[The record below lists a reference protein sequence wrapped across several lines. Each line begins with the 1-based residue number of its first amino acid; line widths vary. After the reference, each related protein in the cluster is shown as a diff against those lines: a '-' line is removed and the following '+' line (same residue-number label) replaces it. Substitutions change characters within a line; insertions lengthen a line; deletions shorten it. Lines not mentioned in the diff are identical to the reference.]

1 MQYGSKMIQYSK
13 EERQELKSHYISVEK
28 HSGVVLKGRPIT
40 DAIADRLILKKAK
53 WILNKLELVKPAK
66 EEEIVTGS
74 RISYLGKKYYT
85 EVRVDGS
92 VNEVTISFNQSKFI
106 ITVNSNTTAEE
117 KITTAL
123 QQFYKE
129 KAVEKILPR
138 IKKISSTSGLNF
150 TSVQFRKM
158 IKRWGSCTGTNKI
171 IINTDAVK
179 LPFSLI
185 DYLVIHELCHT
196 KVKNHSKKFWNEL
209 SKHEPKWRELDE
221 RMQEMKM

>member
-1 MQYGSKMIQYSK
+1 MQYGSKMIQYSR

-28 HSGVVLKGRPIT
+28 HSGVVLKGRPVT

-53 WILNKLELVKPAK
+53 WILDKLELVKPAK
-66 EEEIVTGS
+66 EEGIVTGS
-74 RISYLGKKYYT
+74 RISYLGKKYYL

-117 KITTAL
+117 KINTSL

-138 IKKISSTSGLNF
+138 INKISSTSGLNF
-150 TSVQFRKM
+150 TSVEFRKM
-158 IKRWGSCTGTNKI
+158 TKRWGSCTGTNKI
-171 IINTDAVK
+171 IINTEAVK